1 MVEIFD
7 CAQLL
12 GFQSALEL
20 DKAYCRDYWQRGRIR
35 VRLFD
40 ENKKPV
46 REDIPSRRVLYARI
60 AGLIPQHREKVAAR
74 AVQGKKGGGGKN
86 AGKGNTGKTQA
97 AQSKKKKKGKR

>member
-35 VRLFD
+35 IRLFD
-40 ENKKPV
+40 EQK
-46 REDIPSRRVLYARI
+46 RLYRQDIPSRKLSKTPR
-60 AGLIPQHREKVAAR
+60 GGFTHGELINVMFF
-74 AVQGKKGGGGKN
+74 N
-86 AGKGNTGKTQA
+86 
-97 AQSKKKKKGKR
+97 